1 MISTRP
7 AQIMGLDDRGVLEIG
22 RRADLTI
29 VNADTRQIEAT
40 MSGGRWTHLCGEVA
54 ARVSDLRAPVS
65 VAAE

>member
-40 MSGGRWTHLCGEVA
+40 MSGGRWTHLCGDVA
-54 ARVSDLRAPVS
+54 TRLSQSYKGLS